1 MILARWFLAILPK
14 ETFVDFF
21 NNIFFFE
28 GENFKKP
35 KRCERV
41 KRNEELKKGL
51 TKGFKGLLKQKKK
64 MTFFQ
69 KMKNSNQIAKKI
81 QMHNSNIQRKVH
93 NYK

>member
-21 NNIFFFE
+21 NNIFIFE

-41 KRNEELKKGL
+41 KRNEELKK
-51 TKGFKGLLKQKKK
+51 
-64 MTFFQ
+64 
-69 KMKNSNQIAKKI
+69 A
-81 QMHNSNIQRKVH
+81 
-93 NYK
+93 